1 MNKAGIINICET
13 ITVYKESPDIHANN
27 QPPRKASSLFWIP
40 PQRVQRAQ
48 CKILT
53 TDELMKTLK
62 KAPTKVF
69 LSKLDGENEI
79 RNH

>member
-1 MNKAGIINICET
+1 MC
-13 ITVYKESPDIHANN
+13 KESPDIHGNN
-27 QPPRKASSLFWIP
+27 HPPRKASSLFWIP
-40 PQRVQRAQ
+40 PQRIQRAQ

-69 LSKLDGENEI
+69 LSKLNGESEI